1 MRQVVPPDVQDTGAE
16 ICCGRTLDSVQ
27 TGWGSGAAKATR
39 AGWPWLSIAIFG
51 LVMFWGPVSSR
62 AADDTDVASPP
73 ALEQVI
79 VTAQKRQENLQD
91 VPFAVSAIGA
101 DALETYQVNNLLG
114 LRDMVPNA
122 SFQQRLSSGV
132 VTIRGIGFDV
142 ITAGADSSVAVHTDG
157 VYISRPPA
165 ALVGLYDLDRIEI
178 ERGPQGTLYGRN
190 STGGVID
197 IITHKPT
204 EDTEGYIDVGVGNY
218 NAVDVEGALGG
229 AIVPDKL
236 LARIAFKTDDHGG
249 YGTNLFNGS
258 DIDNLRTQAMR
269 LELLLNATD
278 KLSFLLISDFFWE
291 NDNAFAFHYL
301 GPYTPNCS
309 GSGGA
314 AILVCPAAH
323 GFVPPSD
330 LFDVDQ
336 DAPTRDQRRFYG
348 NSLTSTLDLDWAKL
362 VSITGE
368 RHTHTYFRGDL
379 DGTSDALADNLSRE
393 EDANQISQ
401 EFQLSGDSVRVP
413 WLAGLYYFHETDFA
427 RANGYFA
434 APVPAPLDGP
444 YFQGANLSTDAYAA
458 FGQATYHFTDDLS
471 ATAGGRYSDEKR
483 QIANEQLKLGVT
495 DTFRANLPL
504 ADQATFNAFTPKAS
518 LEYKYANSGSTYITI
533 QKGFKSGG
541 FAAGSVQ
548 PAFQPETVWDY
559 EMGLKA
565 TWLEDR
571 LLTNLAAFH
580 YDYKDLQQ
588 GIVAGTSTIIG
599 NVPKARIDGFE
610 FETKAVISSHFS
622 MDANGGYLNARF
634 GPYSDI
640 DSGKNNELFELGGN
654 QLSQAPKVSGTLG
667 AQYMTPAPGGKLTL
681 RGEAYSSS
689 RIYFTPF
696 NAPNLSQSPYTLEN
710 AFVTWN
716 SDAESWTVSAFVKN
730 ISDKTIVSSAFVSAA
745 FVGAAVN
752 AALLPPRT
760 FGINVK
766 RSFSAGRSAHRE

>member
-101 DALETYQVNNLLG
+101 DALETYQVNNLLD

-309 GSGGA
+309 G
-314 AILVCPAAH
+314 
-323 GFVPPSD
+323 
-330 LFDVDQ
+330 
-336 DAPTRDQRRFYG
+336 
-348 NSLTSTLDLDWAKL
+348 
-362 VSITGE
+362 
-368 RHTHTYFRGDL
+368 
-379 DGTSDALADNLSRE
+379 
-393 EDANQISQ
+393 
-401 EFQLSGDSVRVP
+401 
-413 WLAGLYYFHETDFA
+413 
-427 RANGYFA
+427 
-434 APVPAPLDGP
+434 
-444 YFQGANLSTDAYAA
+444 
-458 FGQATYHFTDDLS
+458 
-471 ATAGGRYSDEKR
+471 
-483 QIANEQLKLGVT
+483 
-495 DTFRANLPL
+495 
-504 ADQATFNAFTPKAS
+504 
-518 LEYKYANSGSTYITI
+518 
-533 QKGFKSGG
+533 
-541 FAAGSVQ
+541 
-548 PAFQPETVWDY
+548 
-559 EMGLKA
+559 
-565 TWLEDR
+565 
-571 LLTNLAAFH
+571 
-580 YDYKDLQQ
+580 
-588 GIVAGTSTIIG
+588 
-599 NVPKARIDGFE
+599 
-610 FETKAVISSHFS
+610 
-622 MDANGGYLNARF
+622 
-634 GPYSDI
+634 
-640 DSGKNNELFELGGN
+640 
-654 QLSQAPKVSGTLG
+654 
-667 AQYMTPAPGGKLTL
+667 
-681 RGEAYSSS
+681 
-689 RIYFTPF
+689 
-696 NAPNLSQSPYTLEN
+696 
-710 AFVTWN
+710 
-716 SDAESWTVSAFVKN
+716 
-730 ISDKTIVSSAFVSAA
+730 
-745 FVGAAVN
+745 
-752 AALLPPRT
+752 
-760 FGINVK
+760 
-766 RSFSAGRSAHRE
+766 

>member
-1 MRQVVPPDVQDTGAE
+1 MKQWVPSDVRDAGAK
-16 ICCGRTLDSVQ
+16 ICRSRTLDFVQ
-27 TGWGSGAAKATR
+27 TGWGSWVAKAISASR
-39 AGWPWLSIAIFG
+39 PWLSIATFG
-51 LVMFWGPVSSR
+51 LVMSGGTVTSR
-62 AADDTDVASPP
+62 AADDTDVTSPP

-101 DALETYQVNNLLG
+101 DALDTYEVNNLLD

-132 VTIRGIGFDV
+132 ITIRGIGFDV

-165 ALVGLYDLDRIEI
+165 ALVGLYDIDRIEI
-178 ERGPQGTLYGRN
+178 ARGPQGTLYGRN

-229 AIVPDKL
+229 ALVQDKL

-249 YGTNLFNGS
+249 YGTNLYNGS

-278 KLSFLLISDFFWE
+278 KLSFLLISDLFWE
-291 NDNAFAFHYL
+291 NDNAFALHYL

-314 AILVCPAAH
+314 AILVCPATH

-330 LFDVDQ
+330 PFDVSQ

-368 RHTHTYFRGDL
+368 RHTHTYYRGDL
-379 DGTSDALADNLSRE
+379 DGTSDPLADNLSRE
-393 EDANQISQ
+393 EDANQLSQ
-401 EFQLSGDSVRVP
+401 EFQLSGDTVRLP
-413 WLAGLYYFHETDFA
+413 WLFGLYYFHETDFA

-444 YFQGANLSTDAYAA
+444 YFQGANLTTDAYAA
-458 FGQATYHFTDDLS
+458 FGQATYHLTDALS
-471 ATAGGRYSDEKR
+471 ATAGGRYSDETR

-495 DTFRANLPL
+495 DTFRADLPL
-504 ADQATFNAFTPKAS
+504 ADQATFDAFTPKAS
-518 LEYKYANSGSTYITI
+518 LEYKYGSSGSTYVTI

-541 FAAGSVQ
+541 FAAGSLQ
-548 PAFQPETVWDY
+548 PAFLPESVWDY
-559 EMGLKA
+559 EAGLKA
-565 TWLEDR
+565 TWWQDH

-580 YDYKDLQQ
+580 YDYRDLQQ

-610 FETKAVISSHFS
+610 FETKAVMSSHFS
-622 MDANGGYLNARF
+622 VDANGGYLNARF
-634 GPYSDI
+634 GSYSDI
-640 DSGKNNELFELGGN
+640 DSGRDNELFVLDGN
-654 QLSQAPKVSGTLG
+654 HLSQAPKVSGTLG
-667 AQYMTPAPGGKLTL
+667 AQYMTPTPGGKLTL

-689 RIYFTPF
+689 RVYFTPF
-696 NAPNLSQSPYTLEN
+696 NVPIVSQGPYTLEN
-710 AFVTWN
+710 AFVTWD
-716 SDAESWTVSAFVKN
+716 SEAGPWAVSAFVKN
-730 ISDKTIVSSAFVSAA
+730 ISDKAVVSSAFVSAA
-745 FVGAAVN
+745 FVGAAVD

-766 RSFSAGRSAHRE
+766 RSFSTGHSAHYQ